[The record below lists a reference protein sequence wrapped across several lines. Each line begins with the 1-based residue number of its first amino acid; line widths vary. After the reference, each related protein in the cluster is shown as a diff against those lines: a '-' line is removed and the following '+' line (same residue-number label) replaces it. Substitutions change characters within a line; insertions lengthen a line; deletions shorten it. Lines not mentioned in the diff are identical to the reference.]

1 MAIPR
6 AQIVDPRE
14 KGLYHCFSRCVRRAF
29 LMGPEHDHRR
39 AWIEARLEFLCSIF
53 AADDA
58 AHSAMSNHLHVLVR
72 LDPLRPLQWTDEDVV
87 RRWGRLHPR
96 SVMLHGGRPLK
107 RGESPPAEL
116 PEDVVAAVVANR
128 RLVETYRKRLGSLSW
143 FMKSL
148 KEPLARMANAEDGV
162 TGTFFEGRFKSPR
175 VLDLVGLL
183 TCMTYIDLNPL
194 RAEMAE
200 GIEDSLYTSV
210 RLRHHALRRFVRCKA
225 LRETLPEADI
235 AELERM
241 LEHAAAETAEETWM
255 APVGGD
261 GAGDREPLLGMEP
274 EQYIAIVEAVGRQPE
289 PGKKG
294 SIAPGVRSVLEAL
307 RIDVERWLE
316 LVTGTR
322 RIFGTAIGAA
332 ASLAAEAA
340 RRGMKRIVGALD
352 VCLVR

>member
-1 MAIPR
+1 
-6 AQIVDPRE
+6 
-14 KGLYHCFSRCVRRAF
+14 
-29 LMGPEHDHRR
+29 
-39 AWIEARLEFLCSIF
+39 
-53 AADDA
+53 
-58 AHSAMSNHLHVLVR
+58 
-72 LDPLRPLQWTDEDVV
+72 
-87 RRWGRLHPR
+87 
-96 SVMLHGGRPLK
+96 
-107 RGESPPAEL
+107 
-116 PEDVVAAVVANR
+116 
-128 RLVETYRKRLGSLSW
+128 
-143 FMKSL
+143 MKSL

-352 VCLVR
+352 VCLLR